1 MILGFRLRV
10 TMPSR
15 FTASGSGGVAILTR
29 FCTST
34 VAKFTSV
41 PTSNVT
47 FMPLC
52 PLLVLLLDMYDM
64 PGDPLICVS
73 IAVVV
78 VCSTVCAS
86 APVNVPVTFT
96 VGGVMSG
103 YCAIGSVV
111 IAMRPTSTI
120 TTDVTIAVTGLF
132 INTSA
137 IMSRQD

>member
-1 MILGFRLRV
+1 M
-10 TMPSR
+10 
-15 FTASGSGGVAILTR
+15 LTR
-29 FCTST
+29 FCTSS
-34 VAKFTSV
+34 VAMLISV
-41 PTSNVT
+41 PTSKVT
-47 FMPLC
+47 VMTLW

-73 IAVVV
+73 MAVVV

-86 APVNVPVTFT
+86 APVNIPVTLT

-103 YCAIGSVV
+103 YWAIGNVA

-120 TTDVTIAVTGLF
+120 TTDVTMAVTGLF

-137 IMSRQD
+137 IMRRDYFLISLGAFGSGIFTIEPSRRF